1 MGNLQYSLNTRREKK
16 VKILNKP
23 FELVITLT
31 DELDDVVEI
40 GERRFVV
47 AKTSPPHPNWFFYEI
62 DVSGDQIGETV
73 YAHYKRDLMAMLKQ
87 EREEK

>member
-47 AKTSPPHPNWFFYEI
+47 FTRTTKEI
-62 DVSGDQIGETV
+62 
-73 YAHYKRDLMAMLKQ
+73 
-87 EREEK
+87 